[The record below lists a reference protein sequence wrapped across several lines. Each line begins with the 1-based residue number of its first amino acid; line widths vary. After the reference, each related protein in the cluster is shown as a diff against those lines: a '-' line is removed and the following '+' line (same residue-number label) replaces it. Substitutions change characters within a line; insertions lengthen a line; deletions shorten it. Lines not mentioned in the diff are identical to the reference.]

1 MPKTLRYKSSNDG
14 GDDDDDEVDLEKIYN
29 TSYLFAYRTRV
40 AEVTIFDT
48 RKANENGESAFIYP
62 FVEYLK
68 EQEGKKFLPSIGVD
82 KGVGYVAVR
91 ANPNENIA
99 QKNDKGWANK
109 VRLIDID
116 DISLIILLTNLSVLC
131 IKCHGI

>member
-1 MPKTLRYKSSNDG
+1 MPKTLSYKSSNDDG
-14 GDDDDDEVDLEKIYN
+14 DDDDDDEVDLEKIYN

-68 EQEGKKFLPSIGVD
+68 DQDGKMFLQSIGVD

-91 ANPNENIA
+91 ASPDENKS
-99 QKNDKGWANK
+99 QKNAKGWANK
-109 VRLIDID
+109 VRLVAIIQ
-116 DISLIILLTNLSVLC
+116 ILIIILLTNLSVLC
-131 IKCHGI
+131 T

>member
-1 MPKTLRYKSSNDG
+1 MSKTLSYKSSNDDG
-14 GDDDDDEVDLEKIYN
+14 DDDDDDEVDLEKIYN

-68 EQEGKKFLPSIGVD
+68 DQEGKMFLQSIGVD

-91 ANPNENIA
+91 ANPKENIS
-99 QKNDKGWANK
+99 QKNAKGWANK
-109 VRLIDID
+109 VRLVAIIQ
-116 DISLIILLTNLSVLC
+116 ILIIILLTNLSVLC
-131 IKCHGI
+131 T